1 MKSIRAR
8 IMLLFGVSMT
18 LLLSLLGVLLYL
30 DLTRTV
36 IPLTEDMSEQIVEA
50 RSQEVSNWLNGHVDQ
65 VRLVATQDIFRK
77 WDIPAM
83 ERYLDQHRQ
92 FLNPVHEMIFFADT
106 TGQYYT
112 TGGHRG
118 SIGHRDYFKEI
129 MKGNR
134 DYVISSAMIS
144 NSTSNPIITIAHAV
158 KDDYGRIKGIAA
170 ATVELNTLSQIA
182 TNIKLARTGY
192 GFIIDDTGLVI
203 AHPDQSVAMNFN
215 MLKGDEQGYKGL
227 TDVAKALTQGQ
238 KGIKRVAQPDGSES
252 INIYTPIPGTD
263 GFGLGVAVPTQELL
277 ETAHDVVR
285 HTVLLLLVVGVLMLS
300 VAYFLA
306 QSISRPVVRL
316 ATDIETVAGGDLT
329 VQVDVKN
336 KDELGRMANAF
347 NRMGEGLNSMIRE
360 IKEVAEQTSA
370 SSQQLSAA
378 SEESAAASEEVA
390 ATTGQLANAV
400 EQVANSAED
409 MAKEAES
416 IKDLSDKGREQMLLT
431 SQSMEGIQQSADQS
445 RQVIY
450 GLAEAINQINSIVNL
465 ISDVAEQTNLLALN
479 AAIEAAR
486 AGEYGRGFAVVA
498 DEVRKLAEMTQGSI
512 VNIRGIV
519 DAISDETR
527 QALAVFDASNVEIDK
542 GVEGLSQTQAAFDD
556 IIERIDAVVPLIN
569 QVARASQ
576 EVREGSMGI
585 AASSQEQ
592 SASMEEIASTAQSL
606 ASLSETLQSL
616 IAVFKV

>member
-8 IMLLFGVSMT
+8 IMLLFGVSMIV
-18 LLLSLLGVLLYL
+18 LLSVLGVLLYL
-30 DLTRTV
+30 DLSRTI
-36 IPLTEDMSEQIVEA
+36 IPLTEDMSGKIVEA
-50 RSQEVSNWLNGHVDQ
+50 RSQEVSNWLEGHVDQ
-65 VRLVATQDIFRK
+65 VRLIATQDIFRE

-129 MKGNR
+129 MKGGR
-134 DYVISSAMIS
+134 DHVISSAMIS
-144 NSTSNPIITIAHAV
+144 NSTSNPIITIAYAV

-170 ATVELNTLSQIA
+170 ATVELSTLSQIA
-182 TNIKLARTGY
+182 MDTKLARTGY
-192 GFIIDDTGLVI
+192 GFIIDGTGLVV
-203 AHPDQSVAMNFN
+203 AHPDQSVTMNMN
-215 MLKGDEQGYKGL
+215 LLKADEQGYKGMG
-227 TDVAKALTQGQ
+227 DVAKALIQGQ
-238 KGIKRVAQPDGSES
+238 RGIKRVVQPDGSDS
-252 INIYTPIPGTD
+252 INVYAPIPGTD
-263 GFGLGVAVPTQELL
+263 GFGLGVTVPAQELL
-277 ETAHDVVR
+277 EAAHNVMR
-285 HTVLLLLVVGVLMLS
+285 NTVILLVVIGGLMLV

-306 QSISRPVVRL
+306 ESISRPVVRL

-329 VQVDVKN
+329 VQVDLRN

-347 NRMGEGLNSMIRE
+347 NRMGEGLNSMVRE
-360 IKEVAEQTSA
+360 IKEVADQTSA

-390 ATTGQLANAV
+390 ATTGQLASAIEHVAENAGG
-400 EQVANSAED
+400 

-416 IKDLSDKGREQMLLT
+416 IKVLSDRGKEQMLLT
-431 SQSMEGIQQSADQS
+431 GQSMESIQQSADQS
-445 RQVIY
+445 RQVMHE
-450 GLAEAINQINSIVNL
+450 LTEAIDRIDSIVNL

-498 DEVRKLAEMTQGSI
+498 EEVRKLAEMTQGSI
-512 VNIRGIV
+512 INIREIV
-519 DAISDETR
+519 DAIGDETR
-527 QALAVFDASNVEIDK
+527 QAVAVFDASNVEIDE
-542 GVEGLSQTQAAFDD
+542 GVKGLSRTQAAFDD
-556 IIERIDAVVPLIN
+556 IIERIDAVVPLIH
-569 QVARASQ
+569 QVAKASQ
-576 EVREGSMGI
+576 EVREGSVGI

-592 SASMEEIASTAQSL
+592 SATMEEIASTAQSL

-616 IAVFKV
+616 IANFKV